1 MAAIFAVAFE
11 PQTYFRS
18 SLLSLRKYFGGRE
31 KRRPEILC
39 GSQAIFAEDVLKN
52 NASYIKK
59 PIAKNGIYILSCD
72 MAGGNLVFTSCL
84 VRP

>member
-1 MAAIFAVAFE
+1 MAAIFAGDVFE
-11 PQTYFRS
+11 
-18 SLLSLRKYFGGRE
+18 
-31 KRRPEILC
+31 
-39 GSQAIFAEDVLKN
+39 N

-59 PIAKNGIYILSCD
+59 PIAKNVIYILSCD